1 MADLAKERELVQA
14 TIAAVEPIS
23 DKLTPEKWSYIR
35 HRQPRG
41 PRGKPLWVGITTLP
55 TS

>member
-14 TIAAVEPIS
+14 TIGAVEPIS
-23 DKLTPEKWSYIR
+23 DELTPEKWSYSR

-41 PRGKPLWVGITTLP
+41 PRVKPQWVGITTLP
-55 TS
+55 IS